1 MPRRVNSCDV
11 VGNVVVGRWRR
22 DRRHHQHRRR
32 WGINVDGSATVL
44 AGVPGN
50 SANGSNRLGIL
61 TSTASATVAFRRL
74 GVDGLSKAIP
84 VLAPT
89 LVGSL
94 IGSLTI
100 SRLPDR
106 AFEIVFGVLMI
117 PLIVLTVRKP
127 TACDD
132 VEPWPTWLT
141 VVIFGLIGAFG
152 GVSGR
157 YRSGVTRSSHS
168 SRVRSCDGEQRED
181 GGVVNGDR
189 HRPSSVFVVGKY
201 RVAPS
206 HCSRRRVLCWR
217 LVWGS
222 GCGQRWREIDP
233 DCDGDRCD
241 RVVGAPHWALLSS
254 VHFSD
259 GLHLPPM

>member
-1 MPRRVNSCDV
+1 MLLLAGGGVLA
-11 VGNVVVGRWRR
+11 
-22 DRRHHQHRRR
+22 
-32 WGINVDGSATVL
+32 GIINTVAGGGSMLTVPLLVL

-127 TACDD
+127 TARDG
-132 VEPWPTWLT
+132 VEPWPIWLT
-141 VVIFGLIGAFG
+141 VVVFVLIGAFG
-152 GVSGR
+152 GAFQAGIGLVLLAALTRAGFDLVTANSVKMVVSLT
-157 YRSGVTRSSHS
+157 VT
-168 SRVRSCDGEQRED
+168 VIAL
-181 GGVVNGDR
+181 
-189 HRPSSVFVVGKY
+189 PVF
-201 RVAPS
+201 
-206 HCSRRRVLCWR
+206 
-217 LVWGS
+217 
-222 GCGQRWREIDP
+222 
-233 DCDGDRCD
+233 
-241 RVVGAPHWALLSS
+241 LLSGNIGS
-254 VHFSD
+254 K
-259 GLHLPPM
+259 

>member
-1 MPRRVNSCDV
+1 MLLLAGGGVIAGV
-11 VGNVVVGRWRR
+11 
-22 DRRHHQHRRR
+22 
-32 WGINVDGSATVL
+32 INTVAGGGSMLTVPLLVL

-127 TACDD
+127 TARD
-132 VEPWPTWLT
+132 VGEPWPTWLT
-141 VVIFGLIGAFG
+141 VVIFGVIGAFG
-152 GVSGR
+152 GAFQAGIGLVLLAALTRAGFDLVTANSVKMVVSLTVTVIALPVFLVSGNIVWLPALVLAA
-157 YRSGVTRSSHS
+157 GFFVGGWCGAQFA
-168 SRVRSCDGEQRED
+168 VKGGE
-181 GGVVNGDR
+181 
-189 HRPSSVFVVGKY
+189 KLI
-201 RVAPS
+201 RVAMVIAAIGLS
-206 HCSRRRVLCWR
+206 GR
-217 LVWGS
+217 L
-222 GCGQRWREIDP
+222 I
-233 DCDGDRCD
+233 
-241 RVVGAPHWALLSS
+241 
-254 VHFSD
+254 
-259 GLHLPPM
+259 GLY

>member
-1 MPRRVNSCDV
+1 MLLLAGGGVIA
-11 VGNVVVGRWRR
+11 
-22 DRRHHQHRRR
+22 
-32 WGINVDGSATVL
+32 GIINTVAGGGSMLTVPLLVL

-117 PLIVLTVRKP
+117 PLIVLTVRNQRREG
-127 TACDD
+127 

-152 GVSGR
+152 GAFQAGIGLVLLAALTRAGFDLVTANSVKMVVSLTVTVIALPVFLLSGHIVWLPAIVLAAGFFVGGWCGAQVAVKGGEKLIRIAMVIAAIGLSGR
-157 YRSGVTRSSHS
+157 
-168 SRVRSCDGEQRED
+168 
-181 GGVVNGDR
+181 
-189 HRPSSVFVVGKY
+189 
-201 RVAPS
+201 
-206 HCSRRRVLCWR
+206 L
-217 LVWGS
+217 
-222 GCGQRWREIDP
+222 I
-233 DCDGDRCD
+233 
-241 RVVGAPHWALLSS
+241 
-254 VHFSD
+254 
-259 GLHLPPM
+259 GLY

>member
-1 MPRRVNSCDV
+1 MTWWEMLLLAGGGVIA
-11 VGNVVVGRWRR
+11 
-22 DRRHHQHRRR
+22 
-32 WGINVDGSATVL
+32 GIINTVAGGGSMLTVPLLVL

-127 TACDD
+127 TARDD

-141 VVIFGLIGAFG
+141 IVIFGLIGAFG
-152 GVSGR
+152 GAFQAGIGLVLLAALTRAGFDFVTANSVKMVVSLTVTVIALPVFLLSGNIVWLPAIVLAAGFFVGGWCGAQVAVKGGEKLIRIAMVIAAIGLSGR
-157 YRSGVTRSSHS
+157 
-168 SRVRSCDGEQRED
+168 
-181 GGVVNGDR
+181 
-189 HRPSSVFVVGKY
+189 
-201 RVAPS
+201 
-206 HCSRRRVLCWR
+206 L
-217 LVWGS
+217 
-222 GCGQRWREIDP
+222 I
-233 DCDGDRCD
+233 
-241 RVVGAPHWALLSS
+241 
-254 VHFSD
+254 
-259 GLHLPPM
+259 GLY

>member
-1 MPRRVNSCDV
+1 MLLLAGGGVLA
-11 VGNVVVGRWRR
+11 
-22 DRRHHQHRRR
+22 
-32 WGINVDGSATVL
+32 GIINTVAGGGSMLTVPLLVL

-127 TACDD
+127 TARDG
-132 VEPWPTWLT
+132 VEPWPIWLT
-141 VVIFGLIGAFG
+141 VVVFVLIGAFG
-152 GVSGR
+152 GAFQAGIGLVLLAALTRAGFDLVTANSVKMVVSLTVTVIALPVFLLSGNIVWLPAVVLAAGFFVGGWCGAQVAVRGGENLIRMAMVAAAIVLSGR
-157 YRSGVTRSSHS
+157 
-168 SRVRSCDGEQRED
+168 
-181 GGVVNGDR
+181 
-189 HRPSSVFVVGKY
+189 
-201 RVAPS
+201 
-206 HCSRRRVLCWR
+206 L
-217 LVWGS
+217 
-222 GCGQRWREIDP
+222 I
-233 DCDGDRCD
+233 
-241 RVVGAPHWALLSS
+241 
-254 VHFSD
+254 
-259 GLHLPPM
+259 GLY